1 MGKSEL
7 TPKQAV
13 FIAGM
18 KGPPGDPAEIAEQFR
33 RYLKQEARIDAVI
46 RNRIFSQPQIKPRP
60 KLAKFI
66 QTYKPNAP
74 AQFEKDALA
83 SIFEDVADLAD
94 DLNEVVE
101 VLLAFEDALEAQLP
115 AAAKGSTG
123 FVTTRELIDHMS
135 SQRVKIEKTIKET
148 KVPKPSGKPEADLK
162 ALYGTA
168 SNLLVVCS
176 VLALAV
182 MKAKRK
188 LEERKKQSDAK

>member
-18 KGPPGDPAEIAEQFR
+18 NGPQGDPAEIAEQFR

-66 QTYKPNAP
+66 QTYKPSAP
-74 AQFEKDALA
+74 AEFEKNALA
-83 SIFEDVADLAD
+83 GFFEDVTDLAR
-94 DLNEVVE
+94 DLDEGVE
-101 VLLAFEDALEAQLP
+101 AFLAFEDALVAQLP
-115 AAAKGSTG
+115 AAAKGSTAYI
-123 FVTTRELIDHMS
+123 TTRELIEHMS

-182 MKAKRK
+182 TKARRK
-188 LEERKKQSDAK
+188 LDERKKQGGAK